1 MVEQNSDAAFQ
12 KQGYGHYFY
21 FYSTKGKS
29 MIWKCKLR
37 PETLC
42 VFANICTDSILTERQ
57 PRIHSD
63 DKAMNADA
71 SPATRSRSLTSSKLM
86 NSLRFSCSCF
96 YSRINQ
102 AIALNSLWA
111 IMFFFCFFLFLYFFW
126 GGGVAFC
133 SHVNFKEGLYA
144 CLH

>member
-29 MIWKCKLR
+29 MIGKCKLR

-111 IMFFFCFFLFLYFFW
+111 IMFFFVSFYFCIFF